1 MHIGTT
7 DTVQG
12 IYQLL
17 AVLRLLAEW
26 VDTTFR
32 VWVGNVFC
40 PRSDMFGGTQ
50 DAASTIEKAV
60 LE

>member
-17 AVLRLLAEW
+17 AVLRLLGEW

-32 VWVGNVFC
+32 EWVGNAFS
-40 PRSDMFGGTQ
+40 PHS
-50 DAASTIEKAV
+50 
-60 LE
+60 